1 MVPRGDL
8 DLQWELT
15 TVAVTAIG
23 LLIASLLVVGVFKL
37 ARQVFWRFP
46 FSLAGR
52 VVSAAPIPTP
62 GGPAAGDR
70 RLGDRRIFYLLP
82 LLTFIGLAIALVLA
96 LTHNPSRIPS
106 ALIGKPVP
114 EFALPPVK
122 GRTLGLASSD
132 LSGEVSLV
140 NVFAS
145 WCVACR
151 EEHPVFMQLKAEGV
165 VPIHGLNYKDQ
176 PDNAARWL
184 NTMGDP
190 YTRTGADIS
199 GRVAI
204 EWGVYGVPETFVITN
219 DGRIAYKHIG
229 AVTPEVLEQ
238 TILPLVRRL
247 REQQ

>member
-1 MVPRGDL
+1 LAIEKAMSVE
-8 DLQWELT
+8 QTIT
-15 TVAVTAIG
+15 TSG
-23 LLIASLLVVGVFKL
+23 
-37 ARQVFWRFP
+37 P
-46 FSLAGR
+46 PAGN
-52 VVSAAPIPTP
+52 APLRS
-62 GGPAAGDR
+62 R
-70 RLGDRRIFYLLP
+70 RLAHLVP
-82 LLTFIGLAIALVLA
+82 LAAFMALAIILA
-96 LTHNPSRIPS
+96 WGMSRDRGAIPS
-106 ALIGKPVP
+106 ALIDKTVP
-114 EFALPPVK
+114 QFSLPPVK
-122 GRTLGLASSD
+122 GRTLGLSSND

-151 EEHPVFMQLKAEGV
+151 EEHPVFMQMKSDAI

-204 EWGVYGVPETFVITN
+204 DWGVYGVPETFVITK

-229 AVTPEVLEQ
+229 AVTPKVVDETL
-238 TILPLVRRL
+238 LPLIRRL
-247 REQQ
+247 REQ